1 MGSVYSIFGAISYIM
16 ALNIR
21 GNFQGHSSKASYFS
35 KVGPGLCVA
44 WLLADMH
51 KVLYLAMYISVLK
64 LAITEPFVVCFTQC
78 IQIVTDEPFEIG
90 IAIFHSV

>member
-1 MGSVYSIFGAISYIM
+1 
-16 ALNIR
+16 
-21 GNFQGHSSKASYFS
+21 
-35 KVGPGLCVA
+35 
-44 WLLADMH
+44 MH